1 MRMQA
6 TRELLAPRPDVW
18 GFVAEP
24 YHLADWWPGVS
35 GVQPDRRGS
44 AAGARWE
51 IVASREPTLLRKP
64 GASGTLVVTASSK
77 PELFAFQL
85 VAEKL
90 AVRVDLEALDADR
103 TQASI
108 AVEGPW
114 LIAYRRTLARRAA
127 GRLYDLCQ
135 TAARL

>member
-1 MRMQA
+1 MRMEA

-24 YHLADWWPGVS
+24 FHLADWWPGVS

-64 GASGTLVVTASSK
+64 GASGTVLVTASDK
-77 PELFAFQL
+77 PVLFAFQL

-103 TQASI
+103 TQATI
-108 AVEGPW
+108 TVEGPW

>member
-1 MRMQA
+1 M
-6 TRELLAPRPDVW
+6 
-18 GFVAEP
+18 
-24 YHLADWWPGVS
+24 
-35 GVQPDRRGS
+35 
-44 AAGARWE
+44 
-51 IVASREPTLLRKP
+51 
-64 GASGTLVVTASSK
+64 
-77 PELFAFQL
+77 LFAFQL

-103 TQASI
+103 TQATI
-108 AVEGPW
+108 TVEGPW